1 MKAAAK
7 APQKPQAEGGGSGT
21 GNGDNSELREALM
34 SNVVMDSPNVS
45 WDDVCGK
52 SSPKEWVSFARSSLR
67 SRALPRPLSLS
78 SLPRGSMWTV
88 KPPPVRANER
98 GNGPRDLCAFGPL
111 AHPTSRFTKIQRG
124 GPVKHT
130 HLNTTVASWQE
141 RRLYAI
147 LSVFMMIAETTFFAS
162 FPPHSIRSKHK
173 TTTRHG
179 RSSRRKRG
187 IERSCHSPYPS
198 TTILHREA
206 ETMARHLALWS
217 ARDRQVVLGESSSH
231 RSQPVHIHIRL
242 GVLFGVEM
250 ARSIRAACF
259 GTLFISP

>member
-1 MKAAAK
+1 MTSSQSKAIRTKVVEYLKRAEDIKKHIEEMKAAAK

-141 RRLYAI
+141 
-147 LSVFMMIAETTFFAS
+147 
-162 FPPHSIRSKHK
+162 PPALRHS
-173 TTTRHG
+173 
-179 RSSRRKRG
+179 
-187 IERSCHSPYPS
+187 
-198 TTILHREA
+198 
-206 ETMARHLALWS
+206 
-217 ARDRQVVLGESSSH
+217 
-231 RSQPVHIHIRL
+231 
-242 GVLFGVEM
+242 
-250 ARSIRAACF
+250 
-259 GTLFISP
+259 